1 MNNQFVYIIGPPGV
15 GKYTVASVLAARMPA
30 KLVDNHYWLNPI
42 FGLIQQ
48 DGVTPLPK
56 EVWNLVQQSRNAVLE
71 TIATLSPRDWNFVLT
86 HGFEGTSRDYEMANE
101 IFEVAGRRSADILVV
116 RLTCSIAEL
125 TMRIVAPER
134 RNRLKDVDPESAHRN
149 GALPLFDA
157 GFHRAITI
165 ETSSLSA
172 EATAENILSELQSS
186 NARESLR
193 GRYSTFTL

>member
-1 MNNQFVYIIGPPGV
+1 VYLCRQCSEQRVRFATSSLDEGKHEQSIRLYHRTPGV

-48 DGVTPLPK
+48 DGFTPLPR
-56 EVWNLVQQSRNAVLE
+56 EVWNLVQQSRNVVLE

-116 RLTCSIAEL
+116 RLTCSVDEL
-125 TMRIVAPER
+125 TKRVVTPER
-134 RNRLKDVDPESAHRN
+134 RNRFK
-149 GALPLFDA
+149 
-157 GFHRAITI
+157 
-165 ETSSLSA
+165 
-172 EATAENILSELQSS
+172 
-186 NARESLR
+186 
-193 GRYSTFTL
+193 